1 MHRILSLMLCILML
15 TACGTHVTSI
25 VETTV
30 NTVDKDLIVQ
40 GVDIYRENYCGLCH
54 TFTIAR
60 TRGTFGPSHDT
71 VMEAAPRILASDAYT
86 GKATSPAE
94 YIYESILQ
102 PNLFY
107 TPGFEATH
115 HHMPSYVH
123 LPEADVDAI
132 VYMLVYQKFYRY
144 SDQN

>member
-1 MHRILSLMLCILML
+1 MALAVSTSCGSHRLMHRILSLMLCILML

-54 TFTIAR
+54 TLTIAR

-71 VMEAAPRILASDAYT
+71 VMEAAN
-86 GKATSPAE
+86 E
-94 YIYESILQ
+94 YWH
-102 PNLFY
+102 P
-107 TPGFEATH
+107 TH
-115 HHMPSYVH
+115 IQGRQH
-123 LPEADVDAI
+123 LPLNTFTRAYYNLTYSTHRALRQLI
-132 VYMLVYQKFYRY
+132 IICLHMCTCQKPM
-144 SDQN
+144 STP